1 MNVAR
6 GGGTAGGSEQG
17 ASIVEL
23 LIATTAALVLAA
35 LCGQTFAAYHTAY
48 RSAVTRINHVQ
59 QAEFAIA
66 LISAELESIIDGP
79 GSTGCPD
86 PGLQLAAGRMAFS
99 ANLYDRSAAIHETA
113 PAGARDLIVEPG
125 SAFEAGD
132 VVRLTNVGVVADP
145 SDDVSQCV
153 RIITMDGDHIL
164 GDSVLIRSFP
174 KDSPVTLVNR
184 VLYRLD
190 EAGRLMRTQDGGT
203 QRIANDIRGFD
214 VSVEG
219 RLLTIELRMRD
230 TSSRTR
236 RLVMEHH
243 R

>member
-1 MNVAR
+1 
-6 GGGTAGGSEQG
+6 
-17 ASIVEL
+17 
-23 LIATTAALVLAA
+23 
-35 LCGQTFAAYHTAY
+35 
-48 RSAVTRINHVQ
+48 
-59 QAEFAIA
+59 
-66 LISAELESIIDGP
+66 
-79 GSTGCPD
+79 
-86 PGLQLAAGRMAFS
+86 
-99 ANLYDRSAAIHETA
+99 
-113 PAGARDLIVEPG
+113 
-125 SAFEAGD
+125 
-132 VVRLTNVGVVADP
+132 LTNVGVVADP